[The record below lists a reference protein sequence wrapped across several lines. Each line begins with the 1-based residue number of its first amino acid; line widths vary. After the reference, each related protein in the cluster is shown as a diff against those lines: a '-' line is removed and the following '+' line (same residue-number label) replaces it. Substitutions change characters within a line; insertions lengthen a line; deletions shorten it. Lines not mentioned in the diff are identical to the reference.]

1 METRKV
7 FTKMNLCWGYNNIQ
21 IKERDE
27 WKVLFMMHFRV
38 YKPTI
43 MFFGLTNLLATFQA
57 IMNDI

>member
-1 METRKV
+1 M

-27 WKVLFMMHFRV
+27 WKVVFMMHFRV